1 MQVNE
6 DGPYDIDFSPSRSHR
21 VRRTD
26 RRPPLEEDRI
36 VKRIVSAA
44 VVAAAL
50 LAPMAGTA
58 QEEMEI
64 PPAFMEALQKDAATL
79 RMDVMQGT
87 IQLQAGEASTFWTIY
102 EEFLGEMNDRVAGR
116 TELLRDY
123 AVQYATLTNDQAI
136 AMGKRAIE
144 MEMDRMALIS
154 RYFDRLSNEVSG
166 VTAAQ
171 FYQIEQQ
178 TDMLIDL
185 RLAMEVPIIG
195 RR

>member
-1 MQVNE
+1 
-6 DGPYDIDFSPSRSHR
+6 
-21 VRRTD
+21 
-26 RRPPLEEDRI
+26 
-36 VKRIVSAA
+36 VKHIVSAA
-44 VVAAAL
+44 LVAAAL

-64 PPAFMEALQKDAATL
+64 PPAFLEALQKDVATL
-79 RMDVMQGT
+79 RMDAMQST

-123 AVQYATLTNDQAI
+123 AVQYAELTDDQAI
-136 AMGKRAIE
+136 AMGKRAIK
-144 MEMDRMALIS
+144 MEMDRMTLIS
-154 RYFDRLSNEVSG
+154 RYFDRISNEVSG
-166 VTAAQ
+166 VTAGQ

-178 TDMLIDL
+178 TDLLIDL

>member
-1 MQVNE
+1 M
-6 DGPYDIDFSPSRSHR
+6 
-21 VRRTD
+21 
-26 RRPPLEEDRI
+26 
-36 VKRIVSAA
+36 KRIVSAA

-64 PPAFMEALQKDAATL
+64 PPEFIEALQQDVATL
-79 RMDVMQGT
+79 RMDAMQST
-87 IQLQAGEASTFWTIY
+87 IQLQAGEASAFWTIY

-123 AVQYATLTNDQAI
+123 AVKYAELTDDQAI
-136 AMGKRAIE
+136 AMGKRAIK
-144 MEMDRMALIS
+144 MEMDRMTLIS
-154 RYFDRLSNEVSG
+154 QYFDRISNEVSG
-166 VTAAQ
+166 VTAGQ

-178 TDMLIDL
+178 TDLLIDL

>member
-1 MQVNE
+1 M
-6 DGPYDIDFSPSRSHR
+6 
-21 VRRTD
+21 
-26 RRPPLEEDRI
+26 
-36 VKRIVSAA
+36 KRIVSAA
-44 VVAAAL
+44 MVTAAL
-50 LAPMAGTA
+50 LAPMAGSA
-58 QEEMEI
+58 QQEMEI
-64 PPAFMEALQKDAATL
+64 PPEFMEALQKDAATL
-79 RMDVMQGT
+79 RMDAMQST
-87 IQLQAGEASTFWTIY
+87 IQLHAGEASAFWTIY
-102 EEFLGEMNDRVAGR
+102 EGFLGEMNDRVAAR

-123 AVQYATLTNDQAI
+123 AVQYAELTNDQAI

-144 MEMDRMALIS
+144 MEMDRMSLIAL
-154 RYFDRLSNEVSG
+154 YFDRISNEVSG